1 MYAVT
6 RYVCMKVWHLSGNC
20 DGAGEAGV
28 RICGRGHL
36 SVRLCRIRRIGRPPD
51 VEKERG
57 DQSMKIAVLRIRLY
71 APWVHSLK
79 EKRMVVKSLLAKIR
93 NKFQVS
99 AAEVEDQDIH
109 QSIVIG
115 VAAIVPHKAQADS
128 MMEEIAGFV
137 EQNTEAEIVE
147 EGWEMR

>member
-1 MYAVT
+1 MNV
-6 RYVCMKVWHLSGNC
+6 KV
-20 DGAGEAGV
+20 
-28 RICGRGHL
+28 
-36 SVRLCRIRRIGRPPD
+36 
-51 VEKERG
+51 
-57 DQSMKIAVLRIRLY
+57 AVLRMKLY

-128 MMEEIAGFV
+128 MMEEIADFV
-137 EQNTEAEIVE
+137 EQSTEAEIVE

>member
-1 MYAVT
+1 
-6 RYVCMKVWHLSGNC
+6 
-20 DGAGEAGV
+20 
-28 RICGRGHL
+28 
-36 SVRLCRIRRIGRPPD
+36 
-51 VEKERG
+51 
-57 DQSMKIAVLRIRLY
+57 MKIAALRIRLY

-99 AAEVEDQDIH
+99 AAEVEDQDVH

-128 MMEEIAGFV
+128 MMEEIVGFV